1 MTEVNYNDYSMETRE
16 KRQIYY
22 SKSYFKKRKKKEIFI
37 PNEKEVSLEY
47 NSEREIIAIQTL
59 KHISE
64 NWDDYWSYQTR
75 PTCGCETCD
84 LHKRSYYFYLP
95 KNLMRPC

>member
-37 PNEKEVSLEY
+37 PNEKDVSLEY
-47 NSEREIIAIQTL
+47 NSEREIIAIETL
-59 KHISE
+59 KQNSSTNVTNNFKTFKLAMAQVFFI
-64 NWDDYWSYQTR
+64 
-75 PTCGCETCD
+75 
-84 LHKRSYYFYLP
+84 
-95 KNLMRPC
+95 